1 MCGRTVRSSG
11 EPVGVGRRVFPALLT
26 LVAAYADGRGS
37 HGLAFDALLG
47 AVPFAAVAA
56 LTTFGAYLDDRDALQ
71 ALQAILWAAA
81 LVLLVLS
88 CAARST
94 AAETHTLPA
103 LGSSALAA
111 ALGVFALKALVAAVP
126 QLRRLALL
134 RPAKP

>member
-1 MCGRTVRSSG
+1 M
-11 EPVGVGRRVFPALLT
+11 GRRFFPALLT
-26 LVAAYADGRGS
+26 ILAAYADGRGS

-47 AVPFAAVAA
+47 AIPFAAVAA
-56 LTTFGAYLDDRDALQ
+56 LTTFGTYLDVREPLAALQ
-71 ALQAILWAAA
+71 ASLWTAA

-111 ALGVFALKALVAAVP
+111 CLGVFAVKAIVAAVP

>member
-26 LVAAYADGRGS
+26 LVAAFADGRGS

-47 AVPFAAVAA
+47 AVPVHRGP
-56 LTTFGAYLDDRDALQ
+56 GARRLRRLPRRPRRTASRLQ
-71 ALQAILWAAA
+71 SLLWGLA

-111 ALGVFALKALVAAVP
+111 CLGVFALKALVAAVP
-126 QLRRLALL
+126 
-134 RPAKP
+134 

>member
-1 MCGRTVRSSG
+1 M
-11 EPVGVGRRVFPALLT
+11 GRRVFPALLT
-26 LVAAYADGRGS
+26 ILAAYADGRGS

-56 LTTFGAYLDDRDALQ
+56 LSTFGAYLDARDFVAALQ
-71 ALQAILWAAA
+71 AALWTVA
-81 LVLLVLS
+81 LALLVLS
-88 CAARST
+88 CAARSN

-111 ALGVFALKALVAAVP
+111 CLGVFAVKAVVAAVP

>member
-1 MCGRTVRSSG
+1 M
-11 EPVGVGRRVFPALLT
+11 GRRLFPALLT
-26 LVAAYADGRGS
+26 VLAAYADGRGF

-47 AVPFAAVAA
+47 AVPLAAVAA
-56 LTTFGAYLDDRDALQ
+56 LTTFGVYLDEHDVQQ
-71 ALQAILWAAA
+71 AVQAMLWGAA

-94 AAETHTLPA
+94 AAQTHSLPT

-111 ALGVFALKALVAAVP
+111 CLAVFALKALVAAVP

>member
-1 MCGRTVRSSG
+1 
-11 EPVGVGRRVFPALLT
+11 VGRRLFPALLT
-26 LVAAYADGRGS
+26 LAAAYADGRGS
-37 HGLAFDALLG
+37 HSLAFDALL
-47 AVPFAAVAA
+47 AAIPFAAVAA
-56 LTTFGAYLDDRDALQ
+56 LTTFGTYLDDREPVAGLQ
-71 ALQAILWAAA
+71 AVLWTAA
-81 LVLLVLS
+81 LALLVLS

-111 ALGVFALKALVAAVP
+111 SLGVFAVKAIVAAVP